1 MKDSW
6 GKDGLH
12 RMTNSVAEIDKI
24 SETCLTLIDGND
36 MRLDGDR
43 ASDDSQ
49 QEFLCFRAC
58 GLDASGIIQ
67 GGGLDGSEDFR

>member
-6 GKDGLH
+6 GSLH
-12 RMTNSVAEIDKI
+12 RMANSVAEIDKI

-58 GLDASGIIQ
+58 GLDTSGIVQ
-67 GGGLDGSEDFR
+67 GDAAKTSAD

>member
-6 GKDGLH
+6 GSLH
-12 RMTNSVAEIDKI
+12 RMANSVAEIDKI

-36 MRLDGDR
+36 MRLDGDQ
-43 ASDDSQ
+43 AGDDSQ

-58 GLDASGIIQ
+58 GLDTSGIVQ
-67 GGGLDGSEDFR
+67 GDAAKTSAD